1 MLTAS
6 GKRSVSGRPMT
17 TDNTADGSQQRH
29 CSHCSRAALYLV
41 TRMLHIAP
49 LLAALRRCVPTS
61 CGRLLVAT
69 TAGVCNDRYH
79 YNTYVGEFGNR
90 AATTLRI
97 QFTRRTHA
105 TIQKTLTG
113 HFRRISPRQN
123 SPAQLLHNCRPA
135 RIPYTD
141 RPCAHRRSYMERRA
155 MSAATVNVCDRH
167 IDNTMPD
174 HPRRSVA
181 HRVFSLRKWTGRSQP
196 VYDCKPVSC
205 CPAEYANTAIIIV
218 MLHSP
223 LLLFYNYNNIYP
235 QEQIALQ

>member
-29 CSHCSRAALYLV
+29 CSHCSRAVRSDWDASY
-41 TRMLHIAP
+41 HP
-49 LLAALRRCVPTS
+49 LLAALKRFVPIS

-79 YNTYVGEFGNR
+79 YNNYVGEFGNR

-97 QFTRRTHA
+97 QSTRRTHA
-105 TIQKTLTG
+105 TIQKTLIG
-113 HFRRISPRQN
+113 HFRWIRPRQN

-141 RPCAHRRSYMERRA
+141 RPCAHQRSYMERHT
-155 MSAATVNVCDRH
+155 AALCLRLQSTCAIVISTTQCRTTHDAPWRTACFHCANGPAGHSRYMIVSRFRVAQL
-167 IDNTMPD
+167 NTP
-174 HPRRSVA
+174 
-181 HRVFSLRKWTGRSQP
+181 TQP
-196 VYDCKPVSC
+196 S
-205 CPAEYANTAIIIV
+205 
-218 MLHSP
+218 
-223 LLLFYNYNNIYP
+223 
-235 QEQIALQ
+235 